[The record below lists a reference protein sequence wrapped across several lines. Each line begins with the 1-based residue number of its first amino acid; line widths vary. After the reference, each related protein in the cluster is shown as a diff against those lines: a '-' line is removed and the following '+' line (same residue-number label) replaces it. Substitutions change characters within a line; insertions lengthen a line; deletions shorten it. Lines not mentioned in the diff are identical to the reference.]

1 MNGLIQH
8 KNIIL
13 KVAILILFF
22 QTILF
27 ANTGSICQNSY
38 SSSELISKATLL
50 QNTGNSENIEIS
62 LDSFGSMS
70 MIIMLILTS
79 LVGTFFVKDEFPK
92 VF

>member
-1 MNGLIQH
+1 MNGLVKH

-13 KVAILILFF
+13 KVAMLILFF

-27 ANTGSICQNSY
+27 ADTGSICNNSY

-50 QNTGNSENIEIS
+50 QTTGGSENIEIS

-70 MIIMLILTS
+70 VIIMLVLTS
-79 LVGTFFVKDEFPK
+79 LIGTFFVRDEFP
-92 VF
+92 